1 MHVTQFTDLGL
12 RAVMRLAAATDDR
25 PTSKEIAR
33 QLSVSY
39 MHMTKVITRLGELGV
54 IDARRGR
61 GGGLAITDL
70 GRTARVGWLVRRLEN
85 HSGGVEVIE
94 CEGPNPCPLLVG
106 CRLRAALRRAQ
117 DAFYESLDELSV
129 EDLIRQ
135 PTKNVLLALPG
146 VSGSD
151 QQTTAKTGA

>member
-1 MHVTQFTDLGL
+1 MHLTQYTDLGL
-12 RAVMRLAAATDDR
+12 RAVMRLAAATGDR
-25 PTSKEIAR
+25 PTSKEIAE

-39 MHMTKVITRLGELGV
+39 LHMTKVITRLAELGV
-54 IDARRGR
+54 VDARRGR
-61 GGGLAITDL
+61 GGGLAITEL

-85 HSGGVEVIE
+85 PGGEDEIIE

-106 CRLRAALRRAQ
+106 CRLRVALRRAQ
-117 DAFYESLDELSV
+117 DAFYESLDEMSV

-146 VSGSD
+146 VHGSD
-151 QQTTAKTGA
+151 QQTTAVLGA